1 AVLANPGDASAVAVL
16 DRNADW
22 HAMLRT
28 TCVATMLDAGHATN
42 ALPQRAR
49 ANINCRIFPGEPIA
63 AIKAKLEA
71 LVADPK
77 VTVTIPEVRGPV
89 AAPAPL
95 TP

>member
-1 AVLANPGDASAVAVL
+1 
-16 DRNADW
+16 
-22 HAMLRT
+22 
-28 TCVATMLDAGHATN
+28 GHATN

-95 TP
+95 TPAVMDPIRKVAAQVWPGVPVVPV